1 MALQRRQFLL
11 LLGAGVGGVAIA
23 GTREQWQPTRGGVPF
38 RPLRTTLPLPSDGLN
53 PAQQRQAYRMVR
65 VRDVL
70 ELPPGYQQS
79 LLASWG
85 EPVGASRFGYNND
98 YLALLPQGGERA
110 LLTVNF
116 EYISALPWRQGFA
129 EVVGRPLPYEAVVA
143 GLKASGSSWDVWSQ
157 PLEGPLAKDVELLT
171 REALTDQGI
180 GVIRLKRN
188 AEGRWQRDPGQE
200 DRRISGLA
208 GLDDPAQQLHCTGPA
223 AAVFRLSQ
231 RRGYDDGLGD
241 RIIGTFANCAGGT
254 TPWGTVLSAEEN
266 FQSQVPEA
274 VHADGSAFTPSA
286 RPFHCSERRIR
297 GLGNPFGLAGNKY
310 GWMVEVDPANP
321 NDPGTKHTAL
331 GRFRHE
337 AVAVAAQAGQPLV
350 VYSGCDRR
358 GGHLYRFVSDGTIT
372 DPKDPANSRLLAGG
386 TLYGAVFLPDGSGS
400 WRALRAETAVDPLPA
415 PAPLPHSNRE
425 LGGAEQLSSE
435 AQREAY
441 RQRYRTL
448 GDLYVG
454 EGEAQLGALLID
466 AHLAANAAGITPTAR
481 PEDTVIDPLSGDLLV
496 TFTSGLPGSNG
507 TPDMAIFKGPQGQT
521 PWNEGWIMRLTPGS
535 GDQFRWQMVATG
547 GKPQDGGLG
556 FANPDNLAVDPGGD
570 LWMVTDIGTSTQNSD
585 KNGGSFGNNNCW
597 VIPTSGPQAGKALCF
612 ATGPV
617 ECELTGLALTPS
629 GDNLFLAVQHPGERH
644 GARAA
649 DATEARTF
657 NLQLSNGEPL
667 EQLRWVPLGSNWPS
681 SKAGAVPRPGVV
693 VISRSDQKPLLAPLS

>member
-1 MALQRRQFLL
+1 MALQRRQFML
-11 LLGAGVGGVAIA
+11 LLGAGIGGVAFA
-23 GTREQWQPTRGGVPF
+23 GTREKGQPTRGGVPF
-38 RPLRTTLPLPSDGLN
+38 RPLRTTMPLPSDGLN
-53 PAQQRQAYRMVR
+53 PAQQRQAYQVVR
-65 VRDVL
+65 VRDTL
-70 ELPPGYQQS
+70 DLPPGYRQS

-129 EVVGRPLPYEAVVA
+129 EVLGRPLPYEAVVA
-143 GLKASGSSWDVWSQ
+143 GLKSSGSSWDVWSQ
-157 PLEGPLAKDVELLT
+157 PLQGQLAQDVELLT
-171 REALTDQGI
+171 REALTDQGV
-180 GVIRLKRN
+180 GVIRLKRS
-188 AEGRWQRDPGQE
+188 AEGSWERDPGEE

-208 GLDDPAQQLHCTGPA
+208 GFDDPAQQLYCTGPA
-223 AAVFRLSQ
+223 AAVFRLSK

-254 TPWGTVLSAEEN
+254 TPWGTVLSGEEN

-274 VHADGSAFTPSA
+274 VHADGSAFPPSA
-286 RPFHCSERRIR
+286 RPFHCSERRIH
-297 GLGNPFGLAGNKY
+297 GLGNPLGLAGNKY
-310 GWMVEVDPANP
+310 GWMVEVNPADPS
-321 NDPGTKHTAL
+321 DPGTKHTAL

-372 DPKDPANSRLLAGG
+372 DPKDPANSQLLSSG

-400 WRALRAETAVDPLPA
+400 WRALRTDTAVDPLPA

-425 LGGAEQLSSE
+425 LGGAEHLSSE
-435 AQREAY
+435 AQRKAY

-481 PEDTVIDPLSGDLLV
+481 PEDTEIDPFSGDLLV

-507 TPDMAIFKGPQGQT
+507 TADMAIFKGPQGQT
-521 PWNEGWIMRLTPGS
+521 PWNAGWIMRLTPGS
-535 GDQFRWQMVATG
+535 GDDFRWQMVATG
-547 GKPQDGGLG
+547 GKPQEGGLG

-585 KNGGSFGNNNCW
+585 KNGGSFGNNSCW
-597 VIPTSGPQAGKALCF
+597 VIPTSGPQAGEALCF

-644 GARAA
+644 GTRSAA
-649 DATEARTF
+649 AAEARTF
-657 NLQLSNGEPL
+657 NLELSNGEPL
-667 EQLRWVPLGSNWPS
+667 KQLRWVPLGSNWPS

-693 VISRSDQKPLLAPLS
+693 VISRSDQKPLLAPLN

>member
-1 MALQRRQFLL
+1 MALQRRQFML
-11 LLGAGVGGVAIA
+11 LLGAGIGGMAFA
-23 GTREQWQPTRGGVPF
+23 GTRDKGQTTHGGFPF

-53 PAQQRQAYRMVR
+53 PTQQRQAYRVVR
-65 VRDVL
+65 VRDTL

-129 EVVGRPLPYEAVVA
+129 EFLGRPLPYEAVVA
-143 GLKASGSSWDVWSQ
+143 GLKSSGSSWDVWSQ
-157 PLEGPLAKDVELLT
+157 PLQGQLAQDVELLT
-171 REALTDQGI
+171 REALTDQGV
-180 GVIRLKRN
+180 GVIRLKRS
-188 AEGRWQRDPGQE
+188 AEGSWERDPGQE

-208 GLDDPAQQLHCTGPA
+208 GFDDPAQQLYCTGPA
-223 AAVFRLSQ
+223 AAVFRLSK

-274 VHADGSAFTPSA
+274 VHADGSAFPPSA
-286 RPFHCSERRIR
+286 RPFHCSERRIH
-297 GLGNPFGLAGNKY
+297 GLGNPLGLAGNKY
-310 GWMVEVDPANP
+310 GWMVEVNPADPS
-321 NDPGTKHTAL
+321 DPGTKHTAL

-372 DPKDPANSRLLAGG
+372 DPKDPANSQLLSSG

-400 WRALRAETAVDPLPA
+400 WRALRTDTAVDPLPA

-425 LGGAEQLSSE
+425 LGGAEHLSSE
-435 AQREAY
+435 AQRKAY

-507 TPDMAIFKGPQGQT
+507 TADMAIFKGPQGQT
-521 PWNEGWIMRLTPGS
+521 PWNAGWIMRLTPGS
-535 GDQFRWQMVATG
+535 GDDFRWQMVATG
-547 GKPQDGGLG
+547 GKPQEGGLG

-585 KNGGSFGNNNCW
+585 KNGGSFGNNSCW
-597 VIPTSGPQAGKALCF
+597 VIPTSGPQAGEALCF

-644 GARAA
+644 GARTAA
-649 DATEARTF
+649 AAEARTF
-657 NLQLSNGEPL
+657 NLELSNGEPL
-667 EQLRWVPLGSNWPS
+667 KQLRWVPLGSNWPS